1 MKVYTEG
8 TEPLQNL
15 LEQASA
21 ADGATLLVPDLQ
33 RPYVWSPSQVTLLV
47 DSLLRGWPF
56 GTLLLWKVSGGD
68 LARIPSRTFW
78 QVVDRTEE
86 RASNAAFA
94 PSNPPGAFRMVLDGQ
109 QRLQSLILAFYGDG
123 YGFRLSDRD
132 WALATDSA
140 VPKGR
145 NARTYWTH
153 GVLALDLLAFR
164 SRIEEVKRLVK
175 VDFRDV
181 LVWAV
186 LDPVRGRSNPA
197 WASCSIPTIEDR
209 TNAGRF
215 IRLSR
220 LWKEASTE
228 PGLHDQDFA
237 DRLEPILKDHG
248 VSESARKA
256 VLTPLSQLLT
266 TMRNLKL
273 SMVSFLE
280 LSAFGAAGV
289 AEDVYNDAIV
299 NIFTRLNS
307 AGRALTRQEIT
318 FAWIKNGWDPA
329 STEGRTAGECFDKL
343 ATDLKAEGVSLDLDA
358 LVGAVSVMWAILFRE
373 GTLLTAAD
381 LLRGDK
387 VRPMAGELDGIWSSL
402 VENATASVR
411 TLKERGLV
419 YGEHYT
425 STNVLSL
432 LIAWRLLGRRWLSQH
447 SLSVTAKD
455 SFEKGL
461 DAAFAGSCD
470 RWILLSQWSRRWVK
484 GTDTTLAAYAKDLAS
499 DWATLCAEASPV
511 AALET
516 LRARMTEWI
525 AGLEADSVRTLNEL
539 EVDSREVVYQYSL
552 PLWLWHR
559 LDGARWQASKVSLR
573 EKKRGSIRVEVD
585 HVVAVK
591 LWESLPDSAA
601 APVSADGERATP
613 QPKAEDASEQLH
625 SIGNCCL
632 LEKSFN
638 IAKGADPL
646 LTFLG
651 KVHEFKEGTLS
662 VDAWAPAL
670 NLTDVLLNPAGTPRE
685 VVNAAIQART
695 SAIKA
700 ELQEY
705 VEGKRQRVDL
715 SD

>member
-86 RASNAAFA
+86 RAANATFA
-94 PSNPPGAFRMVLDGQ
+94 SSNPPGAFRMVLDGQ
-109 QRLQSLILAFYGDG
+109 QRLQSLVLAFYGDS

-145 NARTYWTH
+145 NARTYWSH

-164 SRIEEVKRLVK
+164 SRIEDVKRLVK

-186 LDPVRGRSNPA
+186 LDPVRGRSNPP
-197 WASCSIPTIEDR
+197 WASCSIPTIEEPA
-209 TNAGRF
+209 NAGRF

-228 PGLHDQDFA
+228 PGLYDQDFA
-237 DRLEPILKDHG
+237 DRLDPVLTAHG
-248 VSESARKA
+248 VSEDTRKA
-256 VLTPLSQLLT
+256 VLTPLSQLLG

-273 SMVSFLE
+273 SKVSFLE
-280 LSAFGAAGV
+280 LSAFGEAGV

-329 STEGRTAGECFDKL
+329 STEGRTAGECFDNL
-343 ATDLKAEGVSLDLDA
+343 ATNLKAEGVSLDLDA
-358 LVGAVSVMWAILFRE
+358 LVGAVSVMWAVLFRE

-381 LLRGDK
+381 LLRGEK

-402 VENATASVR
+402 VENATDSVR
-411 TLKERGLV
+411 TLKERGLLF
-419 YGEHYT
+419 GEHYT
-425 STNVLSL
+425 SINVLSL
-432 LIAWRLLGRRWLSQH
+432 LITWRLLGRRWLALH
-447 SLSVTAKD
+447 PLGVTAKD

-461 DAAFAGSCD
+461 EASFAASCD
-470 RWILLSQWSRRWVK
+470 RWILLSQWSKRWVK

-499 DWATLCAEASPV
+499 DWERLREEASPE

-516 LRARMTEWI
+516 FQARMARWI

-539 EVDSREVVYQYSL
+539 QADSRETVYQYSL

-559 LDGARWQASKVSLR
+559 LDQKRWDASKVSLR
-573 EKKRGSIRVEVD
+573 DKKRGSVRLEVD
-585 HVVAVK
+585 HLVAVK
-591 LWESLPDSAA
+591 LWESLADPAA
-601 APVSADGERATP
+601 APASTGGEETAP
-613 QPKAEDASEQLH
+613 QTRPEDASEELH

-646 LTFLG
+646 LMFLG
-651 KVHEFKEGTLS
+651 KVHEFREGTLS
-662 VDAWAPAL
+662 VGAWAPPL
-670 NLTDVLLNPAGTPRE
+670 ELTEVLLNPVGTPRKD
-685 VVNAAIQART
+685 VKAAIQTRT
-695 SAIKA
+695 SAIKT
-700 ELQEY
+700 ELREY